1 MIVPRRNTN
10 ISIIVHFI
18 DEKKA
23 ISHKT
28 IETMSVK
35 MKENKILDGIIVSNA
50 PPSANAEKVY
60 SR

>member
-35 MKENKILDGIIVSNA
+35 DERKQNS
-50 PPSANAEKVY
+50 
-60 SR
+60 